1 MGEII
6 KTIRKIKNQVSGDK
20 PKRSFRKKETTPKYE
35 TLEER
40 LVRKNGQYMSFLNEE
55 TSSGLYGLLRRSLNT
70 ISGTPLDQFVNA
82 MCFRAE
88 AVNEGFLTLA
98 KAGNFLTACSMIR
111 LQLDSALICLAGLK
125 AKNQFEF
132 FVAFNSGTPIN
143 KLKDAD
149 GNLLTQGYLSKSF
162 DDPIVKEIFDNG
174 NRFVH
179 PSRLFQDESIDLT
192 DGLKLLNYG
201 EYKTPE
207 SIRKEAYRQM
217 LIANNLLAKF
227 IHEWIKIKNPDLH

>member
-1 MGEII
+1 MGNII
-6 KTIRKIKNQVSGDK
+6 KTFRKIEKAISGEKAKPATPRKPANRSLSLEARLAKND
-20 PKRSFRKKETTPKYE
+20 
-35 TLEER
+35 
-40 LVRKNGQYMSFLNEE
+40 GQYITFLNEQ
-55 TSSGLYGLLRRSLNT
+55 SNSGLYGSLRKSLNST
-70 ISGTPLDQFVNA
+70 SATPLDQFVNA

-143 KLKDAD
+143 KLKDQE
-149 GNLLTQGYLSKSF
+149 GNLLTQNYLAKSF
-162 DDPIVKEIFDNG
+162 ENPEIKEIFDNG
-174 NRFVH
+174 NKYVH

-192 DGLKLLNYG
+192 DGLRLMNYR
-201 EYKTPE
+201 EYQAPE
-207 SIRKEAYRQM
+207 KIRKEAYRQM
-217 LIANNLLAKF
+217 LIANNLLAKYL
-227 IHEWIKIKNPDLH
+227 HEWIKIKNPELK